1 MFDALFTD
9 PDVDQIF
16 TDQAVIAAMLRFEGA
31 LVQAQA
37 DLNIISAEPADL
49 IAHVCLNAQIDADK
63 IVASARDAGNP
74 AIPLVRELS
83 ELVSAADPEAA
94 KFVHNGATSQD
105 VIDSAVML
113 QLKPALIKIELG
125 IEQLQQRLVHL
136 IGEHRGTVMIGRT
149 LLQQARPITFAFKLA
164 NWLDQLTRGGA
175 YLREVRT
182 RALVLQF
189 GGAVGTLA
197 ASGQEALSVLSRLA
211 ARLELAEPT
220 IPWHTARDRFFEVCS
235 ACARL
240 SGCLGKMASDV
251 ALLMQTEV
259 GELSERAEEG
269 RGGSSAMPHKRN
281 PIAPTMIVAACTRVP
296 GLLATMAATMTQ
308 EQERAVGRWHAEWGP
323 LTEIVRL
330 AGGAIRQSNDL
341 FSRLE
346 VHSARM
352 LENLELT
359 QGSVYAE
366 EVAVILAKQMGKLE
380 ADRLVKRACLRANEK
395 GCHLRDVLAWDPNVT
410 NVLDQ
415 AGLDL
420 VFRPENA
427 LGIANE
433 LIDRVLRG
441 TIRQVEPEKT
451 NGLSEPV

>member
-16 TDQAVIAAMLRFEGA
+16 TDEAIMGAMLRFEGA

-37 DLNIISAEPADL
+37 DLHLIPSQPAEL
-49 IAHVCLNAQIDADK
+49 IAHVCLNAQIDAAK
-63 IVASARDAGNP
+63 MVASARDAGNP

-83 ELVSAADPEAA
+83 ELVSSADPEAA
-94 KFVHNGATSQD
+94 KFVHTGATSQD

-113 QLKPALIKIELG
+113 QLKPALSKIGAG
-125 IEQLQQRLVHL
+125 IEQLQRRLVEL
-136 IGEHRGTVMIGRT
+136 IGEHRGTAMIGRT

-164 NWLDQLTRGGA
+164 SWLDQLTRCAA
-175 YLREVRT
+175 YLREVRN

-197 ASGQEALSVLSRLA
+197 ASGQKALSVLSRLA
-211 ARLELAEPT
+211 ERLELAEPT
-220 IPWHTARDRFFEVCS
+220 ICWHTARDRFFEICS
-235 ACARL
+235 ACAML
-240 SGCLGKMASDV
+240 SGCLGKIAADV

-296 GLLATMAATMTQ
+296 GLLATIAAAMTQ

-323 LTEIVRL
+323 LTEIVGL
-330 AGGAIRQSNDL
+330 TGGAIKQSNDL
-341 FSRLE
+341 FFRLE

-359 QGSVYAE
+359 QGLVYAE
-366 EVAVILAKQMGKLE
+366 EVAVVLAKQLGKPE
-380 ADRLVKRACLRANEK
+380 ADLLIRRACQRAKEK
-395 GCHLRDVLAWDPNVT
+395 GCHLREVLAWDSNVT
-410 NVLDQ
+410 SVINQAALDQ
-415 AGLDL
+415 I
-420 VFRPENA
+420 FRPENA
-427 LGIANE
+427 LGIADE

-441 TIRQVEPEKT
+441 TIRQLDPENK
-451 NGLSEPV
+451 NG

>member
-9 PDVDQIF
+9 PEVDQIF
-16 TDQAVIAAMLRFEGA
+16 TDEAIIGAMLRFEGA

-37 DLNIISAEPADL
+37 DLHLIPSQPAEL
-49 IAHVCLNAQIDADK
+49 IAHVCLNAQIDAPK
-63 IVASARDAGNP
+63 TVASARDAGNP
-74 AIPLVRELS
+74 AIPLVQELS
-83 ELVSAADPEAA
+83 ELVSSADPGAA
-94 KFVHNGATSQD
+94 KFVHTGATSQD

-113 QLKPALIKIELG
+113 QLKPALSKIGAG
-125 IEQLQQRLVHL
+125 IEQLQRRLVEL

-164 NWLDQLTRGGA
+164 SWLDQVTRCAA
-175 YLREVRT
+175 YLCEVRN

-197 ASGQEALSVLSRLA
+197 ASGEEALSVLARLA
-211 ARLELAEPT
+211 ERLELAEPT
-220 IPWHTARDRFFEVCS
+220 ISWHTARDRFFEICS
-235 ACARL
+235 ACAML
-240 SGCLGKMASDV
+240 SGCLSKIATDV

-281 PIAPTMIVAACTRVP
+281 PIAPTMIAAACTRVP
-296 GLLATMAATMTQ
+296 GLLATIAAAMTQ

-323 LTEIVRL
+323 LTEIVGL
-330 AGGAIRQSNDL
+330 TGGAVKQSNDL

-352 LENLELT
+352 LENLEVT
-359 QGSVYAE
+359 QGLVYAE
-366 EVAVILAKQMGKLE
+366 EIAAVLAKQLGKPE
-380 ADRLVKRACLRANEK
+380 ADLLLKRACQRAKEK
-395 GCHLRDVLAWDPNVT
+395 RCHLLEVLAWDSNVT
-410 NVLDQ
+410 SVIDQ
-415 AGLDL
+415 AALNQM
-420 VFRPENA
+420 FRPENA

-441 TIRQVEPEKT
+441 TISQLDSENK
-451 NGLSEPV
+451 NG

>member
-16 TDQAVIAAMLRFEGA
+16 TDEAIIGAMLRFEGA

-37 DLNIISAEPADL
+37 DLHLIPSQLAEL
-49 IAHVCLNAQIDADK
+49 IAHVCLNAQIDGAK
-63 IVASARDAGNP
+63 MVASARDAGNP
-74 AIPLVRELS
+74 AIPLVKELS
-83 ELVSAADPEAA
+83 ELVSSADPEAA
-94 KFVHNGATSQD
+94 RFVHTGATSQD

-113 QLKPALIKIELG
+113 QLKPALSKIGAG
-125 IEQLQQRLVHL
+125 IEQLQRRLVEL
-136 IGEHRGTVMIGRT
+136 IGEHRGTAMIGRT

-164 NWLDQLTRGGA
+164 SWLDQLTRCAA
-175 YLREVRT
+175 YLREVRN

-197 ASGQEALSVLSRLA
+197 ASGQKALSVLSRLA
-211 ARLELAEPT
+211 ERLELAEPT
-220 IPWHTARDRFFEVCS
+220 ICWHTARDRFFEICS
-235 ACARL
+235 ACAML
-240 SGCLGKMASDV
+240 SGCLGKIAADV

-296 GLLATMAATMTQ
+296 GLLATIAAAMTQ

-323 LTEIVRL
+323 LTEIVGL
-330 AGGAIRQSNDL
+330 TGGAIKQSNDL
-341 FSRLE
+341 FFRLE

-359 QGSVYAE
+359 QGLVYAE
-366 EVAVILAKQMGKLE
+366 EVAVVLAKQLGKPE
-380 ADRLVKRACLRANEK
+380 ADLLVKRACQRAKEK
-395 GCHLRDVLAWDPNVT
+395 GCHLREVLAWDSNVT
-410 NVLDQ
+410 SVINQAALDQ
-415 AGLDL
+415 I
-420 VFRPENA
+420 FRPENA
-427 LGIANE
+427 LGIADE

-441 TIRQVEPEKT
+441 TIRQLDPENK
-451 NGLSEPV
+451 NG

>member
-9 PDVDQIF
+9 PDVEQIF
-16 TDQAVIAAMLRFEGA
+16 TDEAIIGAMLRFEGA

-37 DLNIISAEPADL
+37 DLHLIPSQPAEL
-49 IAHVCLNAQIDADK
+49 IAHVCLNAQIDAAK
-63 IVASARDAGNP
+63 MVASARDAGNP

-83 ELVSAADPEAA
+83 ELVSSADPEAA
-94 KFVHNGATSQD
+94 KFVHTGATSQD

-113 QLKPALIKIELG
+113 QLKPALSKIGAG
-125 IEQLQQRLVHL
+125 IEQLQQRLVEL
-136 IGEHRGTVMIGRT
+136 IGEHRGTAMIGRT

-164 NWLDQLTRGGA
+164 SWLDQLTRCAA
-175 YLREVRT
+175 YLREVRN

-211 ARLELAEPT
+211 ERLELAEPT
-220 IPWHTARDRFFEVCS
+220 ISWHTARDRFFEICS
-235 ACARL
+235 ACAML
-240 SGCLGKMASDV
+240 SGCLGKIAADV

-281 PIAPTMIVAACTRVP
+281 PVAPTMIVAACTRVP
-296 GLLATMAATMTQ
+296 GLLATIAAAMTQ

-323 LTEIVRL
+323 LTEIVGL
-330 AGGAIRQSNDL
+330 TGGAIKQSNDL
-341 FSRLE
+341 FFRLE

-359 QGSVYAE
+359 QGLVYAE
-366 EVAVILAKQMGKLE
+366 EVAVVLAKQLGKPE
-380 ADRLVKRACLRANEK
+380 ADLLVKRACQRAKEK
-395 GCHLRDVLAWDPNVT
+395 GCHLREVLAWDSNVT
-410 NVLDQ
+410 SVINQAALDQ
-415 AGLDL
+415 I
-420 VFRPENA
+420 FRPENA
-427 LGIANE
+427 LGIADE

-441 TIRQVEPEKT
+441 TIRQLDPENK
-451 NGLSEPV
+451 NG

>member
-9 PDVDQIF
+9 PDVDQLF
-16 TDQAVIAAMLRFEGA
+16 TDAAIIGAMLRFEGA

-37 DLNIISAEPADL
+37 DLNLIPSQPADL

-83 ELVSAADPEAA
+83 ELVSSADPEAA
-94 KFVHNGATSQD
+94 KFVHTGATSQD

-113 QLKPALIKIELG
+113 QLKPALAKIESG
-125 IEQLQQRLVHL
+125 IEQLQQRLVQL
-136 IGEHRGTVMIGRT
+136 IGEHRKTVMIGRT
-149 LLQQARPITFAFKLA
+149 LLQQARPITLAFKLA
-164 NWLDQLTRGGA
+164 NWLDQLTRGGT
-175 YLREVRT
+175 YLREVRD

-197 ASGQEALSVLSRLA
+197 ASGEEALSVLSRLA

-220 IPWHTARDRFFEVCS
+220 IPWHTARDRFFEICS
-235 ACARL
+235 ACAML
-240 SGCLGKMASDV
+240 SGCLGKVASDV

-296 GLLATMAATMTQ
+296 GLLATMAAVMTQ

-323 LTEIVRL
+323 LIEIVGL
-330 AGGAIRQSNDL
+330 TGGAIKQSNDL

-346 VHSARM
+346 VHPARM

-366 EVAVILAKQMGKLE
+366 EVAVMLAKQMGKPE
-380 ADRLVKRACLRANEK
+380 ADRLVKRACQRAQEK
-395 GCHLRDVLAWDPNVT
+395 RCHLREVLAWDTNVT
-410 NVLDQ
+410 SVIDQAALDQ
-415 AGLDL
+415 I
-420 VFRPENA
+420 FRPENA

-441 TIRQVEPEKT
+441 TIRQLDPENK
-451 NGLSEPV
+451 NG

>member
-16 TDQAVIAAMLRFEGA
+16 TDEAIIGAMLRFEGA

-37 DLNIISAEPADL
+37 DLHLIPSQPAEL
-49 IAHVCLNAQIDADK
+49 IAHVCLNAQIDAAK
-63 IVASARDAGNP
+63 MVASARDAGNP
-74 AIPLVRELS
+74 AIPLVKELS
-83 ELVSAADPEAA
+83 ELVSSADPEAA
-94 KFVHNGATSQD
+94 KFVHSGATSQD

-113 QLKPALIKIELG
+113 QLKPALSKIGVG
-125 IEQLQQRLVHL
+125 IEQLQRRLVEL

-164 NWLDQLTRGGA
+164 NWLDQLTRCAA
-175 YLREVRT
+175 YLREVRN

-197 ASGQEALSVLSRLA
+197 ASGPEALSVLARLA
-211 ARLELAEPT
+211 DRLELAEPT
-220 IPWHTARDRFFEVCS
+220 ISWHTARDRFFEICS
-235 ACARL
+235 ACAML
-240 SGCLGKMASDV
+240 SGCLGKIAADV

-281 PIAPTMIVAACTRVP
+281 PIAPTMIVAACSRVP
-296 GLLATMAATMTQ
+296 GLLATIAAAMTQ
-308 EQERAVGRWHAEWGP
+308 EQERAAGRWHAEWKP
-323 LTEIVRL
+323 LTEIVGL
-330 AGGAIRQSNDL
+330 TGGAIKQSNDL

-352 LENLELT
+352 LENLELPE
-359 QGSVYAE
+359 GLVYAE
-366 EVAVILAKQMGKLE
+366 EVAVVLAKQLGKPE
-380 ADRLVKRACLRANEK
+380 ADLILKRACQRAKEK
-395 GCHLRDVLAWDPNVT
+395 RCHLREVLAWDSKVT
-410 NVLDQ
+410 SVIDQAALDQ
-415 AGLDL
+415 I
-420 VFRPENA
+420 FRPENA

-441 TIRQVEPEKT
+441 TIKQLDSENK
-451 NGLSEPV
+451 NG

>member
-16 TDQAVIAAMLRFEGA
+16 TDEAIMGAMLRFEGA

-37 DLNIISAEPADL
+37 DLHLIPSQPAEL
-49 IAHVCLNAQIDADK
+49 IAHVCLNAQIDAAK
-63 IVASARDAGNP
+63 MVASARDAGNP

-83 ELVSAADPEAA
+83 ELVSSADPGAA
-94 KFVHNGATSQD
+94 KFVHTGATSQD

-113 QLKPALIKIELG
+113 QLKPALSKIGAG
-125 IEQLQQRLVHL
+125 IEQLQRRLVEL
-136 IGEHRGTVMIGRT
+136 IGEHRGTAMIGRT

-164 NWLDQLTRGGA
+164 SWLDQLTRCAA
-175 YLREVRT
+175 YLREVRN

-197 ASGQEALSVLSRLA
+197 ASGQKALSVLSRLA
-211 ARLELAEPT
+211 ERLELAEPT
-220 IPWHTARDRFFEVCS
+220 ICWHTARDRFFEICS
-235 ACARL
+235 ACAML
-240 SGCLGKMASDV
+240 SGCLGKIAADV

-296 GLLATMAATMTQ
+296 GLLATIAAAMTQ

-323 LTEIVRL
+323 LTEIVGL
-330 AGGAIRQSNDL
+330 TGGAIKQSNDL
-341 FSRLE
+341 FFRLE

-359 QGSVYAE
+359 QGLVYAE
-366 EVAVILAKQMGKLE
+366 EVAVVLAKQLGKPE
-380 ADRLVKRACLRANEK
+380 ADLLVKRACQRAKEK
-395 GCHLRDVLAWDPNVT
+395 GCHLREVLAWDSNVT
-410 NVLDQ
+410 SVINQAALDQ
-415 AGLDL
+415 I
-420 VFRPENA
+420 FRPENA
-427 LGIANE
+427 LGIADE

-441 TIRQVEPEKT
+441 TIRQLDPENK
-451 NGLSEPV
+451 NG

>member
-16 TDQAVIAAMLRFEGA
+16 TDDAIIGAMLRFEGA

-37 DLNIISAEPADL
+37 DLRLIPSEPAEL
-49 IAHVCLNAQIDADK
+49 IAHVCLNAQIDAAK
-63 IVASARDAGNP
+63 ILASARNAGNP
-74 AIPLVRELS
+74 AIPLVKELS
-83 ELVSAADPEAA
+83 ELVSSADPGAA
-94 KFVHNGATSQD
+94 KFVHAGATSQD

-113 QLKPALIKIELG
+113 QLKPALSKIGTG
-125 IEQLQQRLVHL
+125 IERLQRRFVEL
-136 IGEHRGTVMIGRT
+136 IGEHRGTAMIGRT

-164 NWLDQLTRGGA
+164 GWLDQLTRCAA
-175 YLREVRT
+175 YLREVRNK
-182 RALVLQF
+182 ALVLQF

-211 ARLELAEPT
+211 ERLELAEPT
-220 IPWHTARDRFFEVCS
+220 ISWHTARDRFFEICS
-235 ACARL
+235 ACAML
-240 SGCLGKMASDV
+240 SGCLGKIAADV

-296 GLLATMAATMTQ
+296 GLLATIAAAMTQ

-323 LTEIVRL
+323 LAEIVRL
-330 AGGAIRQSNDL
+330 TGGAIKHSNDL
-341 FSRLE
+341 FLRLE

-359 QGSVYAE
+359 QGLVYAE
-366 EVAVILAKQMGKLE
+366 EVAVVLAKHLGKPE
-380 ADRLVKRACLRANEK
+380 ADLLVKRACQRATEK
-395 GCHLRDVLAWDPNVT
+395 GCHLREVLAWDSQVT
-410 NVLDQ
+410 SVINQAALDQ
-415 AGLDL
+415 I
-420 VFRPENA
+420 FRPENA
-427 LGIANE
+427 LGIADE

-441 TIRQVEPEKT
+441 TIRQLDPENK
-451 NGLSEPV
+451 NG

>member
-9 PDVDQIF
+9 PDVEQIF
-16 TDQAVIAAMLRFEGA
+16 TDEAIIGAMLRFEGA

-37 DLNIISAEPADL
+37 DLHLIPSQPAEL
-49 IAHVCLNAQIDADK
+49 IAHVCLNAQIDAAK
-63 IVASARDAGNP
+63 MVASARDAGNP

-83 ELVSAADPEAA
+83 ELVSSADPEAA
-94 KFVHNGATSQD
+94 KFVHTGATSQD

-113 QLKPALIKIELG
+113 QLKPALSKIGAG
-125 IEQLQQRLVHL
+125 IEQLQQRLVEL
-136 IGEHRGTVMIGRT
+136 IGEHRGTAMIGRT

-164 NWLDQLTRGGA
+164 SWLDQLTRCAA
-175 YLREVRT
+175 YLREVRN

-211 ARLELAEPT
+211 ERLELAEPT
-220 IPWHTARDRFFEVCS
+220 ISWHTARDRFFEICS
-235 ACARL
+235 ACAML
-240 SGCLGKMASDV
+240 SGCLGKIAADV

-281 PIAPTMIVAACTRVP
+281 PVAPTMIVAACTRVP
-296 GLLATMAATMTQ
+296 GLLATIAAAMTQ

-323 LTEIVRL
+323 LTEIVSL
-330 AGGAIRQSNDL
+330 TGGAIKQSNDL

-359 QGSVYAE
+359 QGLVYAE
-366 EVAVILAKQMGKLE
+366 EVAVVLAKQLGKPE
-380 ADRLVKRACLRANEK
+380 ADLLVKRACQRAKEK
-395 GCHLRDVLAWDPNVT
+395 GCHLREVLAWDSNVT
-410 NVLDQ
+410 SVINQAALDQ
-415 AGLDL
+415 I
-420 VFRPENA
+420 FRPENA
-427 LGIANE
+427 LGIADE

-441 TIRQVEPEKT
+441 TIRQLDPENK
-451 NGLSEPV
+451 NG

>member
-16 TDQAVIAAMLRFEGA
+16 TDKAIIGAMLRFEGA

-37 DLNIISAEPADL
+37 DLNLIPAQSADL

-63 IVASARDAGNP
+63 IAASARDAGNP
-74 AIPLVRELS
+74 AIPLVRELC
-83 ELVSAADPEAA
+83 ELVASADPEAA
-94 KFVHNGATSQD
+94 KFVHSGATSQD

-113 QLKPALIKIELG
+113 QLKPALAKIESS
-125 IEQLQQRLVHL
+125 IEQLQQRLVQL

-164 NWLDQLTRGGA
+164 NWFDQLTRSGA
-175 YLREVRT
+175 YLREVRN

-197 ASGQEALSVLSRLA
+197 ASGQEALSVLARLA
-211 ARLELAEPT
+211 VRLELAEPT
-220 IPWHTARDRFFEVCS
+220 IPWHTARDRFFEICS
-235 ACARL
+235 ACAML
-240 SGCLGKMASDV
+240 SGCLGKIAGDV

-281 PIAPTMIVAACTRVP
+281 PIAPTLMVAVTTRVP
-296 GLLATMAATMTQ
+296 GLLATMATVMAQ

-323 LTEIVRL
+323 LLEIVSL
-330 AGGAIRQSNDL
+330 TSGAIKQANDL

-346 VHSARM
+346 VHPARM

-366 EVAVILAKQMGKLE
+366 EVAVRLARQMGKPE
-380 ADRLVKRACLRANEK
+380 ADRIVKRACQRANEK
-395 GCHLRDVLAWDPNVT
+395 GCHLREVLAWDTNVT
-410 NVLDQ
+410 NVIDQTALDQ
-415 AGLDL
+415 A
-420 VFRPENA
+420 FRPENA

-441 TIRQVEPEKT
+441 TIRQLDPENK
-451 NGLSEPV
+451 NG

>member
-16 TDQAVIAAMLRFEGA
+16 TDEAIMGAMLRFEGA

-37 DLNIISAEPADL
+37 DLHLIPSQPAEL
-49 IAHVCLNAQIDADK
+49 IAHVCFNAQIDAAK
-63 IVASARDAGNP
+63 MVASARDAGNP

-83 ELVSAADPEAA
+83 ELVSSADPEAA
-94 KFVHNGATSQD
+94 KFVHTGATSQD

-113 QLKPALIKIELG
+113 QLKPALSKIGAG
-125 IEQLQQRLVHL
+125 IEQLQRRLVEL
-136 IGEHRGTVMIGRT
+136 IGEHRGTAMIGRT

-164 NWLDQLTRGGA
+164 SWLDQLTRCAA
-175 YLREVRT
+175 YLREVRN

-197 ASGQEALSVLSRLA
+197 ASGQKALSVLSRLA
-211 ARLELAEPT
+211 ERLELAEPT
-220 IPWHTARDRFFEVCS
+220 ICWHTARDRFFEICS
-235 ACARL
+235 ACAML
-240 SGCLGKMASDV
+240 SGCLGKIAADV

-296 GLLATMAATMTQ
+296 GLLATIAAAMTQ

-323 LTEIVRL
+323 LTEIVGL
-330 AGGAIRQSNDL
+330 TGGAIKQSNDL
-341 FSRLE
+341 FFRLE

-359 QGSVYAE
+359 QGLVYAE
-366 EVAVILAKQMGKLE
+366 EVAVVLAKQLGKPE
-380 ADRLVKRACLRANEK
+380 ADLLVKRACQRAKEK
-395 GCHLRDVLAWDPNVT
+395 GCHLREVLAWDSNVT
-410 NVLDQ
+410 SVINQAALDQ
-415 AGLDL
+415 I
-420 VFRPENA
+420 FRPENA
-427 LGIANE
+427 LGIADE

-441 TIRQVEPEKT
+441 TIRQLDPENK
-451 NGLSEPV
+451 NG

>member
-16 TDQAVIAAMLRFEGA
+16 TDEAIIGAMLRFEGA

-37 DLNIISAEPADL
+37 DLHLIPLQPAEL
-49 IAHVCLNAQIDADK
+49 IAHVCLNAQIDAAK
-63 IVASARDAGNP
+63 MVASARDAGNP

-83 ELVSAADPEAA
+83 ELVSSADPGAA
-94 KFVHNGATSQD
+94 KFVHTGATSQD

-113 QLKPALIKIELG
+113 QLKPALSKIGAG
-125 IEQLQQRLVHL
+125 IEQLQRRLVEL
-136 IGEHRGTVMIGRT
+136 IGAHRGTMMIGRT

-164 NWLDQLTRGGA
+164 GWLDQLTRCAA
-175 YLREVRT
+175 YLREVRN

-197 ASGQEALSVLSRLA
+197 ASGEEALSVLSRLA
-211 ARLELAEPT
+211 ERLELAEPT
-220 IPWHTARDRFFEVCS
+220 ISWHTARDRFFEICS
-235 ACARL
+235 ACTML
-240 SGCLGKMASDV
+240 SGCLGKIAADF

-296 GLLATMAATMTQ
+296 GLLATIAAAMTQ

-323 LTEIVRL
+323 LIEIVGL
-330 AGGAIRQSNDL
+330 TGGAIKQSNDL

-359 QGSVYAE
+359 EGLVYAE
-366 EVAVILAKQMGKLE
+366 EVAVVLAKQLGKPE
-380 ADRLVKRACLRANEK
+380 ADLLVKRACQRATEK
-395 GCHLRDVLAWDPNVT
+395 RCHLREVLACDSNVT
-410 NVLDQ
+410 RVIHQAALDQ
-415 AGLDL
+415 I
-420 VFRPENA
+420 FRPENA

-441 TIRQVEPEKT
+441 TIRQLEPENK
-451 NGLSEPV
+451 NG